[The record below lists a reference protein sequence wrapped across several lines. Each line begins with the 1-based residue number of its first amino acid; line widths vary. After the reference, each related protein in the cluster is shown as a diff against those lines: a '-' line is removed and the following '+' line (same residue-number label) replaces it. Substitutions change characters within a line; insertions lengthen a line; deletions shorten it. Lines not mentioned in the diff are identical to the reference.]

1 MSTTQLSCLSLLP
14 RAQLPVRQTRGSAQK
29 PHLQTSKQCA
39 YFQKDSK
46 FNFVSVSDFSTPPK
60 LSLNYM
66 SIVPISRI
74 TLSLC
79 DGSKRSQKFE
89 FTYKKDVHLKSVPN
103 TCWDFQGGD
112 RQEIQ
117 QYPCHGQ
124 KGNQL
129 FKLTVTR
136 CCFIRLI
143 ERQFILCNFQFRITF
158 PCTLILHTL
167 NKQDLYNVLEYHL
180 RKLAS

>member
-1 MSTTQLSCLSLLP
+1 MQRLKSFLKCHTLLN
-14 RAQLPVRQTRGSAQK
+14 LTE
-29 PHLQTSKQCA
+29 
-39 YFQKDSK
+39 
-46 FNFVSVSDFSTPPK
+46 SDFSTHLQ

-79 DGSKRSQKFE
+79 DGGKRSQKFE

-124 KGNQL
+124 KGNPL
-129 FKLTVTR
+129 FKYVSIEIVNKPLDNLLTYMRVLRTLFVTR
-136 CCFIRLI
+136 FLDGD
-143 ERQFILCNFQFRITF
+143 
-158 PCTLILHTL
+158 TLPT
-167 NKQDLYNVLEYHL
+167 
-180 RKLAS
+180 

>member
-1 MSTTQLSCLSLLP
+1 MQVFQVVYERSGLGSERALPSCRASAVCPGLNYQSGRLKVLRRSLIYQQVSNVQSFTRTQN
-14 RAQLPVRQTRGSAQK
+14 
-29 PHLQTSKQCA
+29 
-39 YFQKDSK
+39 FSK
-46 FNFVSVSDFSTPPK
+46 F
-60 LSLNYM
+60 NYM

-129 FKLTVTR
+129 FKYVSTTKIVL
-136 CCFIRLI
+136 L
-143 ERQFILCNFQFRITF
+143 FRSAF
-158 PCTLILHTL
+158 
-167 NKQDLYNVLEYHL
+167 
-180 RKLAS
+180 